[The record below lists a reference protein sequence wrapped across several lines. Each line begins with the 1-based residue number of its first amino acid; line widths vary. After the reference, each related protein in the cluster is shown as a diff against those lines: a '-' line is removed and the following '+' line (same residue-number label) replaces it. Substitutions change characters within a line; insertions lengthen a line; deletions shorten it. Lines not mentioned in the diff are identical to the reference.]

1 MFVVSQDSS
10 SIAPDWLVRQSDQK
24 RPTWPSVAACGA
36 TFGGIADHRSRTGV
50 RAVEQERLNLA
61 AQWRR
66 PSSQIPVRPDAHID
80 STAGAGRIRDNFRQ
94 TLPCSGRMASL
105 RGRSI
110 SIPRFTVN
118 NI

>member
-1 MFVVSQDSS
+1 VS
-10 SIAPDWLVRQSDQK
+10 
-24 RPTWPSVAACGA
+24 ACG
-36 TFGGIADHRSRTGV
+36 TTLGGIFANTAENRIRTGV
-50 RAVEQERLNLA
+50 RAVEQQRLNLA
-61 AQWRR
+61 ARWRR
-66 PSSQIPVRPDAHID
+66 PYSQTPVRPDVHID
-80 STAGAGRIRDNFRQ
+80 STSGAGRIRDNFRQ